1 MLRFYLPKI
10 IGFLLFSGVMAC
22 HSQNGSAGAHPRM
35 DVEGT
40 APVTAAPLQY
50 EDTSQAGFQ
59 RLIHSL
65 DSFYRIQQRA
75 GFNGSVLIGH
85 KGKVIY
91 ERYFGMANRETR
103 QKLSPHSAVQLA
115 SISKTMT
122 AAAILYLYEKNYLN
136 LDDSV
141 HLFIKNF
148 PYRNITLRMLLNHRA
163 GLPDYLKWVPL
174 YRKNRSTPIDNQT
187 VLDLFARH
195 KPALDFRPDTRFRYS
210 NSHYLVLASVIEAV
224 TEMPYAEFMEKY
236 LFEPL
241 GMHHTFVYDPAQGL
255 PESATISYKYN
266 WVREPDMFADGV
278 YGDKGIYSTVRDIY
292 RWDQS
297 FYNQTLLN
305 EETIELSYGPCSFE
319 KPGIKNYGLGWR
331 MICHP
336 DGEKIIYHNGWW
348 HGNNTVFYRYIQE
361 NLTIIIL
368 GNKYHNSIYRQEPAV
383 YKLLTRSPLFDT
395 NPSLREDA
403 LEEEG
408 TSPGG

>member
-1 MLRFYLPKI
+1 MPRFYLPKI
-10 IGFLLFSGVMAC
+10 IGFLFFSGVMAC
-22 HSQNGSAGAHPRM
+22 DPQSGSVGAHPRS
-35 DVEGT
+35 DLEG
-40 APVTAAPLQY
+40 AAVHSAPLPY
-50 EDTSQAGFQ
+50 ADTSREEYQQ
-59 RLIHSL
+59 LIRNL

-85 KGKVIY
+85 KGKVVY
-91 ERYFGMANRETR
+91 ERYFGMANRESKQQLTPR
-103 QKLSPHSAVQLA
+103 SAVQLA

-122 AAAILYLYEKNYLN
+122 AAAVLYLYEKNYLDI
-136 LDDSV
+136 DDSV
-141 HLFIKNF
+141 HHFLPEF

-163 GLPDYLKWVPL
+163 GLPDYLKWVPI
-174 YRKNRSTPIDNQT
+174 YRKNRSTPIDNRT

-195 KPALDFRPDTRFRYS
+195 KPALTFRPDTRFQYS
-210 NSHYLVLASVIEAV
+210 NSNYLVLASVIEAV
-224 TEMPYAEFMEKY
+224 TEMPYAEFMQKY

-241 GMHHTFVYDPAQGL
+241 GMRHTFVYNPAKGL

-297 FYNQTLLN
+297 FYHQTLLR
-305 EETIELSYGPCSFE
+305 EETIELAYGPCSFE

-348 HGNNTVFYRYIQE
+348 HGNNTVFYRYIQD

-368 GNKYHNSIYRQEPAV
+368 GNKYHNNIYRQQPAI
-383 YKLLTRSPLFDT
+383 YNLLTASPLFKNLKKGRTD
-395 NPSLREDA
+395 
-403 LEEEG
+403 EESDG
-408 TSPGG
+408 